1 MGKSK
6 EHPRYNV
13 LSIRVTDEE
22 KAIMDEMKQSTRKS
36 ISTLLREAIHLY
48 SPQLKVNYNQ
58 GN

>member
-6 EHPRYNV
+6 KNPKYNV

-22 KAIMDEMKQSTRKS
+22 KALMDEMKQSTRKS
-36 ISTLLREAIHLY
+36 ISMLLREALQVYRPNLKINY
-48 SPQLKVNYNQ
+48 SQ